1 MSILRRTRLSTIV
14 TSCPAADRC
23 RAVGHP
29 QKPSPPSTMI
39 CTNHSL
45 SGPLR
50 GSSRPAI
57 LSSARFRPSC
67 GAPGR
72 VPRNNPR
79 SPVSANKKER
89 PYIPAVREA
98 ALREFRERVGEGFR
112 FAPVV
117 ALIAAYDE
125 EDCVGAVLDA
135 IPAVA
140 CGLPVDILV
149 VDDGS
154 TDRTAEV
161 VAKHDGVHLARLERN
176 CGHGVALRLGY
187 PLVSELGV
195 SSPCPVLN
203 CGHGVALRLGY
214 QLVSEL
220 GGQFI
225 VTLDA
230 DMQWDPHEIPTVL
243 EPLATGEADFVI
255 GSRVLGR
262 AETDDAVRH
271 AGVAVF
277 ARLVSSLTGVHVTDT
292 SSGFRAM
299 KAEITQVVPQVQVQ
313 YQTSELLIGAIYA
326 GYRIAERPITMH
338 KRLAGESKKGHNLLY
353 GGRYARVILTTWGRE
368 RRRARRAGRRAGR

>member
-1 MSILRRTRLSTIV
+1 M
-14 TSCPAADRC
+14 
-23 RAVGHP
+23 
-29 QKPSPPSTMI
+29 
-39 CTNHSL
+39 
-45 SGPLR
+45 
-50 GSSRPAI
+50 
-57 LSSARFRPSC
+57 
-67 GAPGR
+67 
-72 VPRNNPR
+72 
-79 SPVSANKKER
+79 SANKKER

-140 CGLPVDILV
+140 CGLQVDILV

-161 VAKHDGVHLARLERN
+161 VGKHDGVHLARLAR
-176 CGHGVALRLGY
+176 
-187 PLVSELGV
+187 
-195 SSPCPVLN
+195 N

-214 QLVSEL
+214 QLIHEL

-243 EPLATGEADFVI
+243 EPLAAGDADFVI
-255 GSRVLGR
+255 GSRALGT
-262 AETDDAVRH
+262 AETDDAFRS
-271 AGVAVF
+271 AGVTVF
-277 ARLVSSLTGVHVTDT
+277 AKIVSTLTGVHVTDT

-299 KAEITQVVPQVQVQ
+299 KAEIPQKVRQVQVQ
-313 YQTSELLIGAIYA
+313 YQTSELLIGALLQ
-326 GYRIAERPITMH
+326 GYRVVERPITMR
-338 KRLAGESKKGHNLLY
+338 KRTAGESKKGHNLLY
-353 GGRYARVILTTWGRE
+353 GFRYARVIVTTWARE
-368 RRRARRAGRRAGR
+368 RRR